1 MAKAATMT
9 VEDLRARLAEL
20 YQMQGQ
26 IPNELQEAEA
36 RLTAARDADR
46 FARQNVIRI
55 RALAEIGQV
64 PHSELKT
71 AEHAA
76 GTAAEQFRDAED
88 RLASVT
94 EKLPALAAALADT
107 REAYRAQRLPALLA
121 NANDVAER
129 IDRAWTALLGAFE
142 DADMLHAEIDRD
154 FHDLTTVH
162 GFVKYDRRIPHTLP
176 ALVGFGRHKDIPKLA
191 ERWRELR
198 EKL

>member
-20 YQMQGQ
+20 YAMQAQ

-46 FARQNVIRI
+46 FSRQNVIRI
-55 RALAEIGQV
+55 RALAQIGQV
-64 PHSELKT
+64 PGSDLKA

-76 GTAAEQFRDAED
+76 GTAAEQLRDAED

-107 REAYRAQRLPALLA
+107 TEAYRAQRLPALLA
-121 NANDVAER
+121 TSKDVAER
-129 IDRAWTALLGAFE
+129 IDQAWSALLAAFAE
-142 DADMLHAEIDRD
+142 GDALDAEIGRD
-154 FHDLTTVH
+154 FFEFVTVH
-162 GFVKYDRRIPHTLP
+162 GFTKFDRRVGTLP
-176 ALVGFGRHKDIPKLA
+176 ALLGFGTHKDIPRLA

-198 EKL
+198 EKI